1 VKVKVREIFNNY
13 SKIIVWGTG
22 NYYFKFK
29 SNLPDQIDYFI
40 DNNEKKWQTILD
52 GKRIEPPLMLRDEK
66 AESTLIV
73 VCNNYYDEIIIQ
85 LNGYGN
91 FDAIDIVN
99 IAMVEAHEENMSGVL
114 NNEQS
119 NKPKI
124 LICAG
129 IHALWQRNG
138 ARRFIEGQIDT
149 LQKYGYQTIEIAP
162 LMYLENSENKEDYLI
177 VNENRSYIG
186 LFSIKKFIR
195 AYPYHSVIIHSLY
208 YNYTILEP
216 LLANKDFQ
224 GKSFYYLHD
233 YFILCRN
240 RFLFYN
246 HKLCLNDKDV
256 LQCDECSEY
265 EESTKIQYFHRELY
279 TKYDIIFISP
289 SLDVKQRIGKV
300 YHGIPIKVLPHL
312 SYQEEVFEREKH
324 EKLRIAFLGVAMW
337 QKGWDEFCEI
347 VENNYE
353 KYEFFCMGDCEKSK
367 RMEHIEYHSIELDSK
382 ECLTMPQALQKYEI
396 DIAYV
401 GSILPETYSYT
412 YYEAYEAGCFVITT
426 SRSGNIC
433 MQVEINKNGK
443 VFDSTNEINLWLSDS
458 EKVKKDVESMKK
470 KIVLVTNNDKFI
482 DLLIK

>member
-1 VKVKVREIFNNY
+1 
-13 SKIIVWGTG
+13 
-22 NYYFKFK
+22 
-29 SNLPDQIDYFI
+29 
-40 DNNEKKWQTILD
+40 
-52 GKRIEPPLMLRDEK
+52 
-66 AESTLIV
+66 
-73 VCNNYYDEIIIQ
+73 
-85 LNGYGN
+85 
-91 FDAIDIVN
+91 
-99 IAMVEAHEENMSGVL
+99 MSGVL

-256 LQCDECSEY
+256 
-265 EESTKIQYFHRELY
+265 R
-279 TKYDIIFISP
+279 
-289 SLDVKQRIGKV
+289 
-300 YHGIPIKVLPHL
+300 
-312 SYQEEVFEREKH
+312 
-324 EKLRIAFLGVAMW
+324 
-337 QKGWDEFCEI
+337 
-347 VENNYE
+347 
-353 KYEFFCMGDCEKSK
+353 
-367 RMEHIEYHSIELDSK
+367 
-382 ECLTMPQALQKYEI
+382 
-396 DIAYV
+396 
-401 GSILPETYSYT
+401 
-412 YYEAYEAGCFVITT
+412 
-426 SRSGNIC
+426 
-433 MQVEINKNGK
+433 
-443 VFDSTNEINLWLSDS
+443 
-458 EKVKKDVESMKK
+458 
-470 KIVLVTNNDKFI
+470 
-482 DLLIK
+482 

>member
-1 VKVKVREIFNNY
+1 MKVKVREIFNNY

-195 AYPYHSVIIHSLY
+195 AYPYHSVIIHS
-208 YNYTILEP
+208 
-216 LLANKDFQ
+216 
-224 GKSFYYLHD
+224 
-233 YFILCRN
+233 
-240 RFLFYN
+240 
-246 HKLCLNDKDV
+246 
-256 LQCDECSEY
+256 
-265 EESTKIQYFHRELY
+265 
-279 TKYDIIFISP
+279 
-289 SLDVKQRIGKV
+289 
-300 YHGIPIKVLPHL
+300 
-312 SYQEEVFEREKH
+312 
-324 EKLRIAFLGVAMW
+324 
-337 QKGWDEFCEI
+337 
-347 VENNYE
+347 
-353 KYEFFCMGDCEKSK
+353 
-367 RMEHIEYHSIELDSK
+367 
-382 ECLTMPQALQKYEI
+382 
-396 DIAYV
+396 
-401 GSILPETYSYT
+401 
-412 YYEAYEAGCFVITT
+412 
-426 SRSGNIC
+426 
-433 MQVEINKNGK
+433 
-443 VFDSTNEINLWLSDS
+443 
-458 EKVKKDVESMKK
+458 
-470 KIVLVTNNDKFI
+470 
-482 DLLIK
+482 